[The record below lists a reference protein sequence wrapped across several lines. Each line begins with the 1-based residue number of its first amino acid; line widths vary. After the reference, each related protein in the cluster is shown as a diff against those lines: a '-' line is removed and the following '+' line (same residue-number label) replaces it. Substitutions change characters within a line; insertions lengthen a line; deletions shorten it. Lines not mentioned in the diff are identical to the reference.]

1 VIVGIFVFAAV
12 FAINSSI
19 HSYLAV
25 KYSAH
30 DKVAMDIGFYYMS
43 NSAGRLLG
51 TLVGGAL
58 FGFLDNY
65 RVGFAACF
73 WLSLALTLVAAAIT
87 PFLKDEAG
95 GLSCGP
101 CLTCIGG
108 GDTSSSSSQGVG
120 IGDGD
125 ASPRAAASGP

>member
-1 VIVGIFVFAAV
+1 
-12 FAINSSI
+12 
-19 HSYLAV
+19 
-25 KYSAH
+25 
-30 DKVAMDIGFYYMS
+30 MDIGFYYMS

-73 WLSLALTLVAAAIT
+73 WLSLGLTLVAAAIT

-108 GDTSSSSSQGVG
+108 ADTSSSHGVG